1 MAIYKNKQPD
11 ALSALKDALK
21 VLQVLKPE
29 TCNNPETLGRCGAI
43 HKRLWEI
50 DPAPELLDTGIT
62 AFARAFAL
70 KLGHYSGSGCP
81 RRLATNTSG
90 YWPRCG
96 KRRWAR
102 ATRWRWSATKP
113 GCAPWMPPTGCRK
126 PGSDRARSCAHC
138 SRNMRR

>member
-70 KLGHYSGSGCP
+70 KLDHYSGISFAFLLDV
-81 RRLATNTSG
+81 R
-90 YWPRCG
+90 
-96 KRRWAR
+96 AR
-102 ATRWRWSATKP
+102 ASE
-113 GCAPWMPPTGCRK
+113 G
-126 PGSDRARSCAHC
+126 RAAG
-138 SRNMRR
+138 